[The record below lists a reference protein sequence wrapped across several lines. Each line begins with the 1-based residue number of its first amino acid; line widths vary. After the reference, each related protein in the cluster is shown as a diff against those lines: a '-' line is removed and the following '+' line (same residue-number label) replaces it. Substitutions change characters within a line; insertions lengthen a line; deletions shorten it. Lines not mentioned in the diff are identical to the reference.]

1 MNVNVHSLHFD
12 ADIKLVSFIKEKLN
26 KLTLFHDSI
35 QSGEVTLRVG
45 PDGERPEN
53 KHVEIRLAVPGN
65 DLFAK
70 RKATS
75 FEEAAVLTIEALRHQ
90 VEKDKAKL
98 REVRG

>member
-12 ADIKLVSFIKEKLN
+12 ADTKLVDFIKEKLG
-26 KLTLFHDSI
+26 KLTQFHDNI
-35 QSGEVTLRVG
+35 LSGDVTLRVG
-45 PDGERPEN
+45 SDGERPEN

-70 RKATS
+70 RKGVS
-75 FEEAAVLTIEALRHQ
+75 FEQAAVNTIEALRSQ
-90 VEKDKAKL
+90 VDKDKTRV

>member
-12 ADIKLVSFIKEKLN
+12 ADIKLVNFIKEKLN
-26 KLTLFHDSI
+26 KLTLFHDNI
-35 QSGEVTLRVG
+35 LNGDVTLHVG

-53 KHVEIRLAVPGN
+53 KHVEIRLSVPGN

-70 RKATS
+70 RRAAS
-75 FEEAAVLTIEALRHQ
+75 FEEAAVNTIEALRIQ
-90 VEKDKAKL
+90 VAKDKTRM

>member
-12 ADIKLVSFIKEKLN
+12 ADIKLVNFIKEKLN

-35 QSGEVTLRVG
+35 ISGDVTLRVG

-70 RKATS
+70 RRAVS
-75 FEEAAVLTIEALRHQ
+75 FEEAAVNTIEALRNQ
-90 VEKDKAKL
+90 VEKDKAK
-98 REVRG
+98 VRG

>member
-12 ADIKLVSFIKEKLN
+12 ADIKLVNFIKEKLN

-35 QSGEVTLRVG
+35 ISGDVTLRVG
-45 PDGERPEN
+45 PEGERPEN

-70 RKATS
+70 RRAVS
-75 FEEAAVLTIEALRHQ
+75 FEEAAVNTIEALRNQ
-90 VEKDKAKL
+90 VEKDKAK
-98 REVRG
+98 VRG

>member
-12 ADIKLVSFIKEKLN
+12 ADIKLVNFIKEKLG
-26 KLTLFHDSI
+26 KLTLFHDNI
-35 QSGEVTLRVG
+35 LAGDVTLRVG

-70 RKATS
+70 RRAAS
-75 FEEAAVLTIEALRHQ
+75 FEEAAVNTIEALRNQ
-90 VEKDKAKL
+90 VERDKAK
-98 REVRG
+98 VRG

>member
-12 ADIKLVSFIKEKLN
+12 ADIKLVNFIKEKLG

-35 QSGEVTLRVG
+35 LGGEVTLRVG

-70 RKATS
+70 RRAAS
-75 FEEAAVLTIEALRHQ
+75 FEEAAVNTIEALRNQ
-90 VEKDKAKL
+90 VERDKAK
-98 REVRG
+98 VRG

>member
-12 ADIKLVSFIKEKLN
+12 ADIKLVNFIKEKLG

-35 QSGEVTLRVG
+35 LGGEVTLRVG

-70 RKATS
+70 RRAAS
-75 FEEAAVLTIEALRHQ
+75 FEEAAVNTIEALRNQ
-90 VEKDKAKL
+90 VEKDKAK
-98 REVRG
+98 VRG

>member
-12 ADIKLVSFIKEKLN
+12 ADIKLVNFIKEKLG
-26 KLTLFHDSI
+26 KLTLFHDGIMSAD
-35 QSGEVTLRVG
+35 VTMRIG
-45 PDGERPEN
+45 PDGERPQN

-70 RKATS
+70 RKAAS
-75 FEEAAVLTIEALRHQ
+75 FEEAAVNTIDALRSQ
-90 VEKDKAKL
+90 VEKDRTRA